1 MKFKLFGTE
10 IYISF
15 LFAALITF
23 MIATD
28 RTGLIIPTFFAVV
41 LHEIGHLFAMWVT
54 ECSPRS
60 INLIPA
66 SVEIVRSFSKKKYG
80 ETVIAIC
87 GPAANFIVFLGT
99 YINYLKTNN
108 ETVITFGLLNLII
121 GLFNLLPVWR
131 LDGGTVLFN
140 IINRFFG
147 ALKAERAVK
156 ITTLVTAVSIII
168 LGIFATIKGFFNP
181 SIFIIAV
188 YLLISVIIKF

>member
-41 LHEIGHLFAMWVT
+41 LHEMGHLFAMWVT
-54 ECSPRS
+54 ECTPNS

-66 SVEIVRSFSKKKYG
+66 SIQIIRGFSKKKYG
-80 ETVIAIC
+80 ETVIALC
-87 GPAANFIVFLGT
+87 GPIANFVIFLGT

-108 ETVITFGLLNLII
+108 ENIITFGLLNLII

-140 IINRFFG
+140 LLNRFFG
-147 ALKAERAVK
+147 VVKAERAVK
-156 ITTLVTAVSIII
+156 VTTLITAISIFIV
-168 LGIFATIKGFFNP
+168 GIFAALKGFFNP
-181 SIFIIAV
+181 SVFIIAI